1 MSLVRLFYRG
11 LAPFLLMLSANTVIA
26 EEIDPH
32 QLVSDATGL
41 ILSTIEEQQSIHG
54 DDVNAEMVN
63 SLLTVLE
70 PVIDFDSIA
79 RAVAGRHWES
89 IDSAQTQRYLS
100 VFRNT
105 MVRLYLQSFIA
116 FEINEVKV
124 LEPAANFDA
133 SSGRVMVQTQAN
145 GSSGSAYAV
154 NYSMRT
160 NAEGQWKVRNV
171 IIDGINLGLTYRNQF
186 DGAMSRYN
194 MDVDAVIANWDEDAV
209 VEEQ

>member
-1 MSLVRLFYRG
+1 MSLVNLLGRA
-11 LAPFLLMLSANTVIA
+11 LAPFILVLPMSAVIA
-26 EEIDPH
+26 EDIDPH
-32 QLVSDATGL
+32 QLVRDSVGL

-54 DDVNAEMVN
+54 DDINAEMVE

-70 PVIDFDSIA
+70 PIIDFDSIA
-79 RAVAGRHWES
+79 KAVAGRHWQS
-89 IDSAQTQRYLS
+89 IDGEQTQKYFS
-100 VFRNT
+100 AFRNT
-105 MVRLYLQSFIA
+105 MVKLYLQSFIA
-116 FEINEVKV
+116 FEIKEVEV
-124 LEPAANFDA
+124 LEPNANFDA
-133 SSGRVMVQTQAN
+133 GSGRVTIQTQAN
-145 GSSGSAYAV
+145 GSNNTGYAV